1 METTRY
7 AYWSDIQHNNL
18 IKINKISNKKTKV
31 NIYLVRKNGVEK
43 ETKITEIMKYNK
55 VSPHAEH
62 FSDSLYLGEVV
73 RWIREED
80 P

>member
-55 VSPHAEH
+55 VSPHAER

-73 RWIREED
+73 RLIREED